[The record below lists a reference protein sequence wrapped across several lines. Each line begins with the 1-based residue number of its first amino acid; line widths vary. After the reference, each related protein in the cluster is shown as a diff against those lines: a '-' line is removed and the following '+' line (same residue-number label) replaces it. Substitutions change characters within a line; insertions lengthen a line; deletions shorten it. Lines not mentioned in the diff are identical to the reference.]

1 MFPVTLAAAVFTF
14 GGLAGQPRCSVEH
27 FRVAPGHEV
36 IQTIG
41 DGGVKSYVHIFRSEE
56 IHGPNQ
62 GWEPS
67 YRQQAERYEA
77 ETELLR
83 ANSEYFRNA
92 AVPVVR
98 NDPGLVGFHQT
109 WMDVDTIVINNRP

>member
-14 GGLAGQPRCSVEH
+14 GGLVGPTAFPGEH
-27 FRVAPGHEV
+27 FKVAPGHEV
-36 IQTIG
+36 VEMVR
-41 DGGVKSYVHIFRSEE
+41 DGGMNSYVHIYRCEE
-56 IHGPNQ
+56 VHAPNQ